1 MFSCVESKLYLLKEI
16 SYHSSLSCLCEFLF
30 TIHLSLNIKKLK
42 YHIKQ
47 IYMQV
52 CCIIMLLY
60 MSISIDYSTVK
71 YLNKR
76 SLGLFGCRKF
86 RMEMNWTENS
96 KSKMERK

>member
-1 MFSCVESKLYLLKEI
+1 MLFYITVPICYNIIIIIIIATMFSCLESKLYLLKEI

-71 YLNKR
+71 YLNKT
-76 SLGLFGCRKF
+76 S
-86 RMEMNWTENS
+86 
-96 KSKMERK
+96 